1 MRGGTLE
8 ALGPVRALGAAFDPR
23 IVVIKW

>member
-23 IVVIKW
+23 IVVIK